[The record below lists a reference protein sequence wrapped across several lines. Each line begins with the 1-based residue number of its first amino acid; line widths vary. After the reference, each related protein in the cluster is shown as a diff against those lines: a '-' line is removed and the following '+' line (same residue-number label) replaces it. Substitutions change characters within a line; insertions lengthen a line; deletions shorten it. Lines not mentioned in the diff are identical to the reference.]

1 MNFKEH
7 AKSCQEAYLNDLN
20 TLVSIES
27 TRDLSTATKN
37 APFGQNCRKVLDAML
52 DMAKKDGFVTKDI
65 DGYAGVIEYGEG
77 EDTLGILGHLDIV
90 PLGDDWTKDPL
101 KVTVNDGYV
110 FGRGVMDD
118 KGPTL
123 AAYYALKL
131 VKELNIP
138 LKKRVMLITGCDE
151 ESGMECMDYY
161 VKHAEIPKMGFVPD
175 SDFPVVYGE
184 KGGLHVVLKSEDDTA
199 IVKMNA
205 GTRPNIVIGKA
216 DCYVKTISDA
226 QRELFDF
233 YCKSNQI
240 QGNITEED
248 GLIKLHIDGVFAH
261 AAMTWNGVNA
271 ALHLLNF
278 VGSAYDDQLAKDLY
292 FMLHDWQGKPLG
304 IDIDGM
310 YMSFLTMSTGIV
322 TIEDGKTEL
331 LIDIRYPND
340 TNAEKIMA
348 GFNATCAKLKSNITA
363 IMESDSKPLFVDPES
378 KLVKGLMDVYRKYT
392 GDTFSCAVTMGGG
405 TYARKFEN
413 FVSFGPELPNAV
425 VETNQFVGGCHQR
438 DEGMKL
444 DDLIQAIAIYADAI
458 VTLCK

>member
-1 MNFKEH
+1 MDFKEY
-7 AKSCQEAYLNDLN
+7 AKSYQEAFLNDLN
-20 TLVSIES
+20 TIVSIES
-27 TRDLSTATKN
+27 TRNLSTATEN
-37 APFGQNCRKVLDAML
+37 APFGKNCRLVLDAML
-52 DMAKKDGFVTKDI
+52 DLAKKDGFNTKDI

-77 EDTLGILGHLDIV
+77 EDTLGVLGHLDIV
-90 PLGDDWTKDPL
+90 PIGEDWTKEPL
-101 KVTVNDGYV
+101 KVTLNDGYL

-123 AAYYALKL
+123 AAYYALKIIRD
-131 VKELNIP
+131 LNIP

-161 VKHAEIPKMGFVPD
+161 VEHAEVPKMGFVPD

-184 KGGLHVVLKSEDDTA
+184 KGGLHVTLHSNDETV

-216 DCYVKTISDA
+216 DCYVKEISEE
-226 QRELFDF
+226 QRKLFDF
-233 YCKSNQI
+233 YCATNQLS
-240 QGNITEED
+240 GNITEESD
-248 GLIKLHIDGVFAH
+248 LIKLHIDGVFAH

-278 VGSAYDDQLAKDLY
+278 IGTAYNDQLAKDLY
-292 FMLHDWQGKPLG
+292 FMLNDWQGKPLG

-322 TIEDGKTEL
+322 TIENGKTEI

-340 TNAEKIMA
+340 TNADNIME
-348 GFNATCAKLKSNITA
+348 GFNATCARLASNIEA
-363 IMESDSKPLFVDPES
+363 RKESDSKPLFVNPDS
-378 KLVKGLMDVYRKYT
+378 DFVKGLMDVYRKYT
-392 GDTFSCAVTMGGG
+392 GDTFSCPLTMGGG

-413 FVSFGPELPNAV
+413 FVSFGPELPNNKI
-425 VETNQFVGGCHQR
+425 ETDQFVGGPHQR
-438 DEGMKL
+438 DEGIKL
-444 DDLIQAIAIYADAI
+444 EDLIQAIAIYAEAI